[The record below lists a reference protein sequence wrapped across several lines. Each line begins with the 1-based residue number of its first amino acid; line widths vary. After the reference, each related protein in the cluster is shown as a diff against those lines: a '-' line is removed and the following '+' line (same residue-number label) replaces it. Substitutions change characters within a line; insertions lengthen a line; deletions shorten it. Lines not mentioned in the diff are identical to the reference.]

1 MNLAALAF
9 AALATTL
16 TAACGQHAPSSA
28 QPAPALDTALHA
40 DGQPCETSAQCASGA
55 CEGTCG
61 EGGGVCAPSDRTC
74 TADHVQYC
82 GCDGETFAG
91 SGSCPGHRAR
101 ARGACED
108 A

>member
-9 AALATTL
+9 AALATAL
-16 TAACGQHAPSSA
+16 TAACGQPAPAA

-61 EGGGVCAPSDRTC
+61 DGGGVCASSDRAC
-74 TADHVQYC
+74 TTDLVQYC
-82 GCDGETFAG
+82 GCDGQTFAG